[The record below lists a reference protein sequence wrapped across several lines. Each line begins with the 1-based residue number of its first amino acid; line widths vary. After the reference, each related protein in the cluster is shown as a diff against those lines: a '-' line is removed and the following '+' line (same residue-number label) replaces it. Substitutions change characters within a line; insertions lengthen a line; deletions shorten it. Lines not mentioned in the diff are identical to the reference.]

1 MFSLKKIFIFFIV
14 LILLTAPSISLAK
27 ERGLVPCD
35 GACPAG
41 SSDCV
46 PCTFCHV
53 LVLIQ
58 NFVRFAMYDFFFP
71 LAGLLIFYGGILMVL
86 GEKKYAE
93 GKSIVKNTI
102 IGLVI
107 ILTSFVIVNTIIL
120 IIAPEDSD
128 GFRPQS
134 WGTIQCN

>member
-1 MFSLKKIFIFFIV
+1 
-14 LILLTAPSISLAK
+14 
-27 ERGLVPCD
+27 
-35 GACPAG
+35 
-41 SSDCV
+41 
-46 PCTFCHV
+46 
-53 LVLIQ
+53 
-58 NFVRFAMYDFFFP
+58 
-71 LAGLLIFYGGILMVL
+71 MVL